1 MPRFI
6 LCLVT
11 VDFDKLG
18 LTDNENPYGVLPPVL
33 ARSVGRMS
41 GMLLADYI
49 GQVLERRRH
58 SRASP
63 LPRQP
68 PHANFHGGERYY
80 LVLTSLSLLEE
91 KLLQYLGKRIQYQ
104 IK

>member
-1 MPRFI
+1 M
-6 LCLVT
+6 CLVT

-58 SRASP
+58 SRASSP
-63 LPRQP
+63 PRQP
-68 PHANFHGGERYY
+68 PYANFHGGERYY
-80 LVLTSLSLLEE
+80 LVLTSLSLLAG
-91 KLLQYLGKRIQYQ
+91 KLLQYLGKRIEDPFC
-104 IK
+104 KS